1 MIQQSSYTGD
11 DPIDE
16 KDALVI
22 PFNLPMSRAKEG
34 DFSGAGEAVLPHEAV
49 ADDDEAEH
57 EIYISFDALLG
68 KFVRIHGHFKST
80 SDD

>member
-1 MIQQSSYTGD
+1 
-11 DPIDE
+11 
-16 KDALVI
+16 
-22 PFNLPMSRAKEG
+22 MSRAKEG